1 MKGCVRSQARHFDV
15 QIRSL
20 PVIPTH
26 SSHLLLHELCSQDRS
41 WCACP
46 LMVTSVT
53 HSGWALLKVVSHAT
67 AIGCKALSLMS
78 LVNKINFL
86 FMF

>member
-1 MKGCVRSQARHFDV
+1 MRHVDV
-15 QIRSL
+15 QSRSL
-20 PVIPTH
+20 PVIAAH
-26 SSHLLLHELCSQDRS
+26 SSHLLLHELCSQGRS

-46 LMVTSVT
+46 LVVTCVT

-67 AIGCKALSLMS
+67 AIGNSLQAPSLMS